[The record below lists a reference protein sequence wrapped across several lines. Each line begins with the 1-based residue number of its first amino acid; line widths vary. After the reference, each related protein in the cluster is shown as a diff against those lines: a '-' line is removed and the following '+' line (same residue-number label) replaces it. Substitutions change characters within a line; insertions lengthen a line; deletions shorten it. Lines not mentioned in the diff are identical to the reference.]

1 MPTNPGVSEVVDKN
15 GVICD
20 IEAKRFDGNRTVK
33 LTGDVTG
40 QQSWGGGP
48 DADSSTPSLSVSTS
62 ITDEA
67 ITTSKIKPG
76 AVINDRIAD
85 STIEHGKLNIASVAN
100 TNGSGITD
108 GNNDKL
114 ATHGQVKTYVEAL
127 VSGRPDYKGMQ
138 TPTEINSWSSVNLN
152 NGDRVIV
159 TGIPDVSGQ
168 SGTAVIN
175 DGMSEGTHQQITV
188 TNGVELI
195 YYKTT
200 VNGTE
205 VHGWQSKQGE
215 FKLAQ
220 NPVDTDNYPA
230 GTGGGV
236 SKTLTRLRQNDNGDI
251 TPTFGDISIAS
262 SQVNDK
268 MSTYDGTGSNKT
280 KLVTGE
286 AVKAAIDSVNYSG
299 AGGNGKIITAVSQ
312 ANGVVA
318 ATEQTMDS
326 VPTQGHTN
334 TTVTSDGIKAAI
346 DAIDPGSTGMGE
358 VVAAALDDLDARLRA
373 NEDAVSE
380 TNLGTRSADRI
391 DVQTLVVAGSDIT
404 TDLSNK
410 VDKVAGKGLST
421 NDFTDTYKS
430 SVDANTTARHT
441 HTNKTVLDGITSTDV
456 SNWNAKQSALTWMT
470 NEEVHALWANA
481 KAAALAQA

>member
-40 QQSWGGGP
+40 QQSWSGSA
-48 DADSSTPSLSVSTS
+48 DADASTPSLSVSTS
-62 ITDEA
+62 IA
-67 ITTSKIKPG
+67 NNAVTTSKINPG
-76 AVINDRIAD
+76 AVTNDRIAD
-85 STIEHGKLNIASVAN
+85 KTIEHGKLNIASVAN

-114 ATHGQVKTYVEAL
+114 ATHGQVKTYVEGI

-168 SGTAVIN
+168 PGTAVIN

-200 VNGTE
+200 LNGAE
-205 VHGWQSKQGE
+205 IHGWQVAQGE

-220 NPVDTDNYPA
+220 NPVDTDNYPT
-230 GTGGGV
+230 GTGGGTG
-236 SKTLTRLRQNDNGDI
+236 KTLTRLQQNDNGDI
-251 TPTFGDISIAS
+251 TATFGSISIDS

-268 MSTYDGTGSNKT
+268 MSTYDGTGNDKT

-286 AVKAAIDSVNYSG
+286 AVKDAIDSLDYSG

-312 ANGVVA
+312 ANGIVS

-373 NEDAVSE
+373 NEDAIAE
-380 TNLGTRSADRI
+380 TNLGTRSADI
-391 DVQTLVVAGSDIT
+391 LDVQTLLVGGSDVAV
-404 TDLSNK
+404 DLSNK

-421 NDFTDTYKS
+421 NDFTDGYKNA
-430 SVDANTTARHT
+430 VDANTNARHT
-441 HTNKTVLDGITSTDV
+441 HSNKTVLDGITSTDV

-470 NEEVHALWANA
+470 IEEAHALWADA